1 MECSKST
8 IILVHLYDDYIIQ
21 PLRASRQAEFNIES
35 KRPRGILYRFAYCI
49 RDARHHC
56 IPPTNLRKACQK
68 IGEIRPKICQ
78 NTSPNLSKWTS
89 LKVSL
94 VSWTVLGVP
103 KSQDE
108 SRFRSEARTI
118 FFSALFLTILS
129 ENGPEMGVPFFR

>member
-1 MECSKST
+1 MFFHEKVVFPKTLGRLKNHYS
-8 IILVHLYDDYIIQ
+8 I
-21 PLRASRQAEFNIES
+21 ASRIPPG
-35 KRPRGILYRFAYCI
+35 RPRGILYRFAYCI

-78 NTSPNLSKWTS
+78 NTSPTPSKWTS

-94 VSWTVLGVP
+94 VSWTVLGIP

-118 FFSALFLTILS
+118 IFAALFLTILS